1 MSILLATHSLIKDT
15 HLHMQHTQ
23 RGVLILHAV
32 IALRQPNGS
41 LRHRKGTL
49 ASFPPKK
56 ALVWEGFC
64 GDLDSDFLGNLLW
77 AIFSDQDKSAESCL
91 FSFWSR
97 GRWRL
102 MCVFESYGRTT
113 TAGNWP
119 HIPNPQLKL
128 HPSLSLFLSPP
139 FIPPCCLPS
148 TPLCSLFAASLA
160 CQMVFEWILKSRLHW
175 TSIIFLRFFFL
186 VVLKKA
192 LLNDSLEAHL
202 QKQNYS

>member
-1 MSILLATHSLIKDT
+1 MLNEHSSGHTLTYQRHAFAHATHSAGSPYFACCDRTQTTKRFIKASKRDACVISPQKSFG
-15 HLHMQHTQ
+15 LGIWIRISWVICYELSLAIRINLQ
-23 RGVLILHAV
+23 RAV
-32 IALRQPNGS
+32 FS
-41 LRHRKGTL
+41 
-49 ASFPPKK
+49 SF
-56 ALVWEGFC
+56 L
-64 GDLDSDFLGNLLW
+64 
-77 AIFSDQDKSAESCL
+77 
-91 FSFWSR
+91 SR

-175 TSIIFLRFFFL
+175 TSIIFLCFFF
-186 VVLKKA
+186 
-192 LLNDSLEAHL
+192 
-202 QKQNYS
+202 

>member
-1 MSILLATHSLIKDT
+1 MLRSHSDN
-15 HLHMQHTQ
+15 
-23 RGVLILHAV
+23 RFCPPP
-32 IALRQPNGS
+32 PNGS
-41 LRHRKGTL
+41 LRHWKGTL

-64 GDLDSDFLGNLLW
+64 GDLNSDFLGNLLW

-148 TPLCSLFAASLA
+148 TPLCSIISLSNGFWVDPKKPIALDEYHLFAL
-160 CQMVFEWILKSRLHW
+160 
-175 TSIIFLRFFFL
+175 FFL
-186 VVLKKA
+186 
-192 LLNDSLEAHL
+192 
-202 QKQNYS
+202 

>member
-23 RGVLILHAV
+23 RGVLILHAA
-32 IALRQPNGS
+32 IALRQQILSAPTKRFIKA
-41 LRHRKGTL
+41 LKRD
-49 ASFPPKK
+49 ACVIPPKK

-64 GDLDSDFLGNLLW
+64 GDLNSDFLGNLLW

-139 FIPPCCLPS
+139 FIPPCCLSS
-148 TPLCSLFAASLA
+148 TPLCSIISLSNGFWVDPKKPIALDEYHLFAL
-160 CQMVFEWILKSRLHW
+160 
-175 TSIIFLRFFFL
+175 FF
-186 VVLKKA
+186 
-192 LLNDSLEAHL
+192 
-202 QKQNYS
+202 

>member
-23 RGVLILHAV
+23 RGVLILHAA

-49 ASFPPKK
+49 VSFPPKK

-91 FSFWSR
+91 FLFFEQ
-97 GRWRL
+97 GKVKADV
-102 MCVFESYGRTT
+102 CVWELRQNNYSWKLT
-113 TAGNWP
+113 P
-119 HIPNPQLKL
+119 HPKSPTQTSPFPLTVPL
-128 HPSLSLFLSPP
+128 SAFYPSLLSAEYS
-139 FIPPCCLPS
+139 IMQ
-148 TPLCSLFAASLA
+148 PLCSIISLSNGFWVDPKKPIALDEYHLFVL
-160 CQMVFEWILKSRLHW
+160 
-175 TSIIFLRFFFL
+175 FFL